1 MSLAKSPAWQCASRA
16 ASALPG
22 RRPHPHPVCE
32 NSVWTLSRRQEK
44 RCVFV
49 AYQDLVVAP
58 IFYHLSAGLD
68 KFYGF
73 CSAEALTSA
82 RHLSAQ
88 DGGYFFGGEGRK
100 VTICGEP
107 GTTA

>member
-73 CSAEALTSA
+73 CSGEA
-82 RHLSAQ
+82 
-88 DGGYFFGGEGRK
+88 
-100 VTICGEP
+100 
-107 GTTA
+107 